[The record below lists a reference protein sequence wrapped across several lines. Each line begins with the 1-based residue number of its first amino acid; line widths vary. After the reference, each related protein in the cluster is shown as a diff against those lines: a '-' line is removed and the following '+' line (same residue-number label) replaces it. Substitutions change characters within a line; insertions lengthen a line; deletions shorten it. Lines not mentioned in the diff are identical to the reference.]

1 MTNPL
6 TVSREAPAHLSE
18 QGKACY
24 DAISMELS
32 HLSKL
37 HQPEM
42 EMAAE
47 AYSTWQTLSAEK
59 SRQEQESVTDTYIY
73 HTSNGNQAPSALVKM
88 MTEARDCYIALL
100 EKLRVAA
107 AAPPPHPDMF
117 KR

>member
-6 TVSREAPAHLSE
+6 VVSPTAPEHLSE
-18 QGKACY
+18 TGSACY
-24 DAISMELS
+24 QAMAQELCN
-32 HLSKL
+32 LSKL

-59 SRQEQESVTDTYIY
+59 SLKEKESVADTYIY
-73 HTSNGNQAPSALVKM
+73 MTSNGNQAPSALIKM

-100 EKLRVAA
+100 EKLRIAA

-117 KR
+117 KK